1 MPIANFD
8 DFCIHEVKYA
18 MYKRLV
24 KTTFAANSYIVKSP
38 MFR

>member
-18 MYKRLV
+18 MYKRLA
-24 KTTFAANSYIVKSP
+24 KTTVAANIDV
-38 MFR
+38 